1 MITTGRRDRR
11 EGAATA
17 QFLKSGSCLDQFTN
31 AVYNYRQRQVNPTT
45 TGRAH
50 EKMSD
55 TSGGNTTGTAEYEFL
70 RGHIAATMALI
81 HGLIAQ
87 GALDRQALDDYFTDY
102 LSRLPHTRETLA
114 LRLVIDQ
121 WRQGLR
127 DGQDEAQLRR
137 NFLEVIYGGKG
148 RD

>member
-1 MITTGRRDRR
+1 M
-11 EGAATA
+11 
-17 QFLKSGSCLDQFTN
+17 
-31 AVYNYRQRQVNPTT
+31 NPTT
-45 TGRAH
+45 TERAY

>member
-1 MITTGRRDRR
+1 
-11 EGAATA
+11 
-17 QFLKSGSCLDQFTN
+17 
-31 AVYNYRQRQVNPTT
+31 
-45 TGRAH
+45 
-50 EKMSD
+50 MSD
-55 TSGGNTTGTAEYEFL
+55 TSGNESAGTAEYEFL

-148 RD
+148 KD

>member
-1 MITTGRRDRR
+1 MIITTTER
-11 EGAATA
+11 T
-17 QFLKSGSCLDQFTN
+17 
-31 AVYNYRQRQVNPTT
+31 
-45 TGRAH
+45 H
-50 EKMSD
+50 ETMSD
-55 TSGGNTTGTAEYEFL
+55 TSGGNSTAEYEFL

-127 DGQDEAQLRR
+127 EGQDEAQLRR
-137 NFLEVIYGGKG
+137 NFLEVISGGKSG
-148 RD
+148 D